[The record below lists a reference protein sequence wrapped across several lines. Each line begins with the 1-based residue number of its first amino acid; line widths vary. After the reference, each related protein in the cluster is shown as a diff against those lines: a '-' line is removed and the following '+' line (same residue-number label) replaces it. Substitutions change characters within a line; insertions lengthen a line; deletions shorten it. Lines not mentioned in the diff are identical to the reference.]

1 MASYVKPLLA
11 VIAMSVVQT
20 VAQGQNANQAIHG
33 HHIALESFCV
43 LGEPLSATETLDY
56 EPTDGASDPVP
67 MHREATLYWDS
78 EGRADGIQ
86 VSRPAHRRHH
96 TELCLSLRLPALL
109 ALVPSIITLD
119 K

>member
-56 EPTDGASDPVP
+56 EPRDGASDPVP
-67 MHREATLYWDS
+67 VHREATLYRDS
-78 EGRADGIQ
+78 EGRARTEFKYPGQPIAVTIQ
-86 VSRPAHRRHH
+86 NCVSRCVCRH
-96 TELCLSLRLPALL
+96 S
-109 ALVPSIITLD
+109 
-119 K
+119 